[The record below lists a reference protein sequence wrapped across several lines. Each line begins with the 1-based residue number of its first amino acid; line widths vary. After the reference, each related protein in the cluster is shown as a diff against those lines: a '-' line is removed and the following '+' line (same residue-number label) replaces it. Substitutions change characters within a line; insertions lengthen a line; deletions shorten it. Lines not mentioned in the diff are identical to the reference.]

1 MYNAIVNEEERFT
14 LDFRDGHFELDGKII
29 DWDIAQTGH
38 RAYHVLWNNQSFR
51 AGIIHIDPVEKIF
64 TLRINGHDFTVSL
77 KDRYDRLLEKLNMQ
91 KNGSQKATDIKA
103 PMPGLVK
110 DLLVKEGQQLKAGDS
125 LLVLEAMKME
135 NILKA
140 ETAAMIKEI
149 CVRAGDA
156 VEKNQLLIKME

>member
-1 MYNAIVNEEERFT
+1 MYKAIVNEAESFT
-14 LDFRDGHFELDGKII
+14 LDFRDGYFELDGKIL
-29 DWDIAQTGH
+29 DWNIVQTG
-38 RAYHVLWNNQSFR
+38 RKAYHVLWNHQSFR
-51 AGIIHIDPVEKIF
+51 AEIIHIDSFEKLF

-77 KDRYDRLLEKLNMQ
+77 QDRYDRLLEKLDMQ
-91 KNGSQKATDIKA
+91 KDDHQKASDIKA

-110 DLLVKEGQQLKAGDS
+110 DLLVEEGQQLQTGDS
-125 LLVLEAMKME
+125 ILVLEAMKME

-140 ETAAMIKEI
+140 ETGAKIKEI